1 MKNLELFYDAIA
13 QLLQHKLRTLLTLLG
28 MIFGVG
34 AVIAMLNIGEGAE
47 NEALKMIS
55 TMGLHNLIVESKS
68 FEEQELKEQRKHSAG
83 LTLRDAQIA
92 QQSLP
97 FVQEVAAQ
105 RKLDTY
111 TIFSGYGQSNSDA
124 VGVTSSYFSLSNL
137 SVTHGRLLTQ
147 SDDDNYRQVAVLG
160 SHVASKLFPLEDP
173 VGQNIKINHLWF
185 KVVDFYV
192 LPYGVFKRK

>member
-105 RKLDTY
+105 RKLDTL
-111 TIFSGYGQSNSDA
+111 
-124 VGVTSSYFSLSNL
+124 SLI
-137 SVTHGRLLTQ
+137 H
-147 SDDDNYRQVAVLG
+147 
-160 SHVASKLFPLEDP
+160 
-173 VGQNIKINHLWF
+173 I
-185 KVVDFYV
+185 
-192 LPYGVFKRK
+192 